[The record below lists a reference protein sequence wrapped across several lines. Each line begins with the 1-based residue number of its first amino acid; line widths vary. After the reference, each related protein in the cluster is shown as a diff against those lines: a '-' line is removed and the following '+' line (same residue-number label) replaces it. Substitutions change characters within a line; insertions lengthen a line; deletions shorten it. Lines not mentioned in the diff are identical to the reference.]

1 MRIFR
6 FAMACACVAVAVTAP
21 ELRAQIKLAG
31 NTETGIGPVFEYW
44 KFGSDG
50 IPQPTVDGSASVN
63 VRRATQWSIP
73 LAVAV
78 PIGSRWKIDLNG
90 AYAHSE
96 VSLAAADPVTGSD
109 SYTLS
114 GLNDLR
120 IRATGHIVGDNVL
133 VTAGVNLPTGETE
146 FDEEQLSA
154 LRVVSAPALSFQ
166 VPVLGSGGSG
176 TLGLVL
182 AKQLG
187 QWAWEFGTSY
197 EMRRQYTPIAV
208 AAGIPV
214 DFSPGDAV
222 RLSLGTSRLFGQ
234 HSMTFGVSA
243 DFYSSEEL
251 EGSTDTGTATGQ
263 SQLGPIYTADFQF
276 DVASSRFREL
286 TFYAVER
293 YRSEYEQN
301 GQKTP
306 NSNANYLDVGFR
318 AVAGVAPS
326 TGLLFA
332 INGRHQTGL
341 DSDDLLT
348 TAAIASGSLTVGLQQ
363 RLAGNYSLQPF
374 VRVQGGRLESGDIS
388 SNVTGFSGGLTLG
401 VRF

>member
-1 MRIFR
+1 
-6 FAMACACVAVAVTAP
+6 MACALFGVAATAP
-21 ELRAQIKLAG
+21 ALEAQIKLAG
-31 NTETGIGPVFEYW
+31 NTETGVGPVFEYW

-50 IPQPTVDGSASVN
+50 IPQPTVDGSANVN
-63 VRRATQWSIP
+63 VTRATQWSIP
-73 LAVAV
+73 LVVAV
-78 PIGSRWKIDLNG
+78 PIGSRWRIDLNG
-90 AYAHSE
+90 AYANSE
-96 VSLAAADPVTGSD
+96 VHLASADPSTGSD

-114 GLNDLR
+114 GINDLR
-120 IRATGHIVGDNVL
+120 IRATGHIVGDNLL

-166 VPVLGSGGSG
+166 VPVLGTGGGG
-176 TLGLVL
+176 TLGVVL

-187 QWAWEFGTSY
+187 QWAWAFGTSY
-197 EMRRQYTPIAV
+197 EMRRRYTPIAL

-222 RLSLGTSRLFGQ
+222 HLSLGTSRLFGQ

-251 EGSTDTGTATGQ
+251 EGSTAAGATARGE

-306 NSNANYLDVGFR
+306 NSSANYLDVGFR
-318 AVAGVAPS
+318 AVAGLAPS

-348 TAAIASGSLTVGLQQ
+348 TAAIASGSLTLGLQQ

-374 VRVQGGRLESGDIS
+374 VRVQGGRLESGDTS
-388 SNVTGFSGGLTLG
+388 TNVTGFSGGLTLG

>member
-1 MRIFR
+1 
-6 FAMACACVAVAVTAP
+6 MACACVAVTAP
-21 ELRAQIKLAG
+21 GLGAQIKLAG

-44 KFGSDG
+44 KFGGGG
-50 IPQPTVDGSASVN
+50 IPQPTFDGSFTVN
-63 VRRATQWSIP
+63 VTRATQWSIP
-73 LAVAV
+73 ISVAV
-78 PIGSRWKIDLNG
+78 PIGTQWKIDLTG
-90 AYAHSE
+90 AYARSE
-96 VSLAAADPVTGSD
+96 VRLAENDPTMVKDGYS
-109 SYTLS
+109 LS
-114 GLNDLR
+114 GVSDMRL
-120 IRATGHIVGDNVL
+120 RATGHLVGDNVL
-133 VTAGVNLPTGETE
+133 VTAGVNLPTGKTE
-146 FDEEQLSA
+146 FNAEELSA

-166 VPVLGSGGSG
+166 VPVLGTGGGG
-176 TLGLVL
+176 TLGVVL
-182 AKQLG
+182 AKELG
-187 QWAWEFGTSY
+187 QWAWALGTSY
-197 EMRRQYTPIAV
+197 EKRRQYTPVAV

-214 DFSPGDAV
+214 DFSPGDAIRV
-222 RLSLGTSRLFGQ
+222 SLGTSRLFGQ
-234 HSMTFGVSA
+234 HSMTLGMSA

-251 EGSTDTGTATGQ
+251 ERTTATGGTATGQ

-388 SNVTGFSGGLTLG
+388 SNVTGFSGGLTFG